1 MASSRTWGKISL
13 TVQQA
18 LTASQQ
24 KKKKKFNP
32 VCTMALCTKEVAH
45 HVMKD
50 MRTEDET

>member
-1 MASSRTWGKISL
+1 MASSRTWGKISF

-24 KKKKKFNP
+24 KKKFNP
-32 VCTMALCTKEVAH
+32 VCTLALCTKEVTH

-50 MRTEDET
+50 MKTEDET